1 MRKIPWARLCIA
13 LLSFGLACTTLASEK
28 IEAKR
33 VLFIGNSLTYV
44 NSLPA
49 IFELTAQA
57 QPGAPRYRA
66 DMYVRGGARLSE
78 LAQEPKLNKLI
89 DSGVYQIV
97 VLQERG
103 GDVLCLREASGTVGD
118 AREACDRMTAAHLKL
133 ARQAHEHGARVLYM
147 GTYQS
152 APSFSQM
159 LVSAEAELGHE
170 MGAPAMEISETLR
183 NLQRQHGDFPW
194 LYADNSHPGIA
205 TTTLM
210 ALRMYQALHPGEPLK
225 PYALCTSSKLY
236 SNHLG
241 EHTFVAHDELTV
253 EVGPRRCLLSETQTG
268 AIIDAL
274 SSPAG

>member
-1 MRKIPWARLCIA
+1 MPTPWRKARVA
-13 LLSFGLACTTLASEK
+13 LLALLLALTAMAS
-28 IEAKR
+28 AKDLTEQR

-44 NSLPA
+44 NSLPV

-57 QPGAPRYRA
+57 QAGSPRYRA

-78 LAQEPKLNKLI
+78 LAQEPKLNELL

-103 GDVLCLREASGTVGD
+103 GDVLCLRETSGTVGD
-118 AREACDRMTAAHLKL
+118 ARETCDHMTAAHLKL
-133 ARQAHEHGARVLYM
+133 ARQAREHDARVLYM

-152 APSFSQM
+152 ASRFSQM

-170 MGAPAMEISETLR
+170 MRAPALEISETLR
-183 NLQRQHGDFPW
+183 NLQQQHVDFPW

-205 TTTLM
+205 TTALM
-210 ALRMYQALHPGEPLK
+210 ALRLYQALHPTEPLK
-225 PYALCTSSKLY
+225 PYALCTGSELY
-236 SNHLG
+236 TNHLG
-241 EHTFVAHDELTV
+241 NRIFVTHDDLTAKA
-253 EVGPRRCLLSETQTG
+253 GPTHCLLSEAQTG

-274 SSPAG
+274 STPAD